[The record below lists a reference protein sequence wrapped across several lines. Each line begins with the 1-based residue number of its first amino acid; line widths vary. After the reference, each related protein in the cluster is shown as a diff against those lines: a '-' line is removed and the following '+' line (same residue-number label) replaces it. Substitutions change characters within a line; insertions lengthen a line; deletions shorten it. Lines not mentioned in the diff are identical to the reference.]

1 MKSILTLTI
10 VGLMAIVMIGCNKE
24 EPLTPA
30 QMLEGQWTIDS
41 QEILTVVAPGDGS
54 YLTFNACSSTCDGV
68 DFKASDTTTG
78 SFTYTLNEEGTLLTI
93 NDGSSDGGN
102 WDATWDV
109 LELTE
114 NSLRITATTIFG
126 NMLVELSK

>member
-1 MKSILTLTI
+1 MKSILTVVLLGFAT
-10 VGLMAIVMIGCNKE
+10 VLMVGCNKE

-41 QEILTVVAPGDGS
+41 QEILTVVVPGDGS
-54 YLTFNACSSTCDGV
+54 YLQFNACSSTCDGV
-68 DFKASDTTTG
+68 DFKAGDTTTG
-78 SFTYTLNEEGTLLTI
+78 AFTYTLNEAGTILTI
-93 NDGSSDGGN
+93 DDNSADGGS

-109 LELTE
+109 LDLTE
-114 NSLRITATTIFG
+114 SSLRITANTIFG